1 MKPLLLNTLDIEG
14 GAARAVYRLH
24 EGLQKINVSSSMLV
38 QRKASDD
45 STVFGPTNKVESFM
59 NSMQPKLDGIPKKL
73 YRNIDKKPWH
83 AAWAP
88 SSIHKQIQEL
98 NPDIVHLHWVCGGFL
113 PIESISKID
122 KPMVWTLHDMWPFT
136 GGCHYSGECTKYQRQ
151 CGACEQL
158 GSNKTNDL
166 SRKVWNRKFKALQ
179 NQNIKIVTPSKWLA
193 DTAKSSSLFNRLSV
207 EVIPNGLDMNVYKP
221 IDKKHARS
229 ILNLPLDKKLVL
241 FGAMSSTS
249 DERKGF
255 QYLKPAL
262 ESFSQMDE
270 SNDTELIVFGA
281 STPKDPPNLGLK
293 TTYVGRVYDDI
304 TLALYYSA
312 ADVMCV
318 PSIQEAFG
326 QTASEALACGTPVV
340 AFGATGLLD
349 IVDHKVNGYLVKP
362 FDPIDFSEGIRW
374 ALSIDENMKKAA
386 VQKVESKFKLET
398 VAKQYLQLYEELI

>member
-24 EGLQKINVSSSMLV
+24 EGLKKINVSSNMLV

-45 STVFGPTNKVESFM
+45 TTVFGPKNKVENFR
-59 NSMQPKLDGIPKKL
+59 NSMQPKLDGLPKKL

-83 AAWAP
+83 ASWVP
-88 SSIHKQIQEL
+88 SSVHKQIQEL
-98 NPDIVHLHWVCGGFL
+98 NPEIVHLHWVCGGFL
-113 PIESISKID
+113 PIESISRIN

-136 GGCHYSGECTKYQRQ
+136 GGCHYSGECTKYQQQ

-158 GSNKTNDL
+158 GSNKMNDL
-166 SRKVWNRKFKALQ
+166 SRKVWNRKAKAFH
-179 NQNIKIVTPSKWLA
+179 NKNITIVTPSKWLA
-193 DTAKSSSLFNRLSV
+193 DTAKSSSLFNGLRV
-207 EVIPNGLDMNVYKP
+207 EVIPNGLDTNIYNP
-221 IDKKHARS
+221 IDKQQARS

-262 ESFSQMDE
+262 ENFSRLDE
-270 SNDTELIVFGA
+270 SNDAELIVFGA
-281 STPKDPPNLGLK
+281 STPKNPPNLGLK

-326 QTASEALACGTPVV
+326 QTASEAMACGTPVV

-362 FDPIDFSEGIRW
+362 FDPIDFSQGLRW
-374 ALSIDENMKKAA
+374 ALSTNEKINKAA

-398 VAKQYLQLYEELI
+398 VANQYLQLYKELI